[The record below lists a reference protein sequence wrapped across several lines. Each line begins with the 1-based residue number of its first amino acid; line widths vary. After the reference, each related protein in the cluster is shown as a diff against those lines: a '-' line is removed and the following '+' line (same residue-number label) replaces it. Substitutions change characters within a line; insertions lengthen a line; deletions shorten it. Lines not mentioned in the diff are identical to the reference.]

1 MGKITIDKSLIKDL
15 SDLLNENNLSEIT
28 VTQGR
33 NTVKVARNASSSTPI
48 FSHSD
53 IIQSDEQINKEKN
66 KDTMIDQPGTVK
78 SPMVGTIY
86 LASSPDAKPFIS
98 VGQNV
103 KEGDQLFII
112 EAMKTMNPVKS
123 PFAGTIKEIIVKNE
137 MSVEFDEALVII
149 DIS

>member
-1 MGKITIDKSLIKDL
+1 MGKISIDKSLIKDL
-15 SDLLNENNLSEIT
+15 SDLINENNLSEIT

-33 NTVKVARNASSSTPI
+33 NSVKVARNIISSGPI
-48 FSHSD
+48 VSHSN
-53 IIQSDEQINKEKN
+53 IVQSDDDINNKVIKETN
-66 KDTMIDQPGTVK
+66 LDHPGTVK

-86 LASSPDAKPFIS
+86 LASSPEAKPFIT
-98 VGQNV
+98 VGQSV

-123 PFAGTIKEIIVKNE
+123 PFAGTVKEIIVKNE

>member
-1 MGKITIDKSLIKDL
+1 MGKISIDKSLIKDL

-33 NTVKVARNASSSTPI
+33 NTIRVARSVVSSGSI
-48 FSHSD
+48 LSHSNINQTYKKID
-53 IIQSDEQINKEKN
+53 NESNKEKN
-66 KDTMIDQPGTVK
+66 LDHPGTVK

-86 LASSPDAKPFIS
+86 LASSPDAKPFIK
-98 VGQNV
+98 VGQSV

-123 PFAGTIKEIIVKNE
+123 PFAGIVKEIIIKNE
-137 MSVEFDEALVII
+137 MSVEFDEPLVII

>member
-1 MGKITIDKSLIKDL
+1 MGRISIDKSLIKDL
-15 SDLLNENNLSEIT
+15 SDLLDENNLSEIS

-33 NTVKVARNASSSTPI
+33 QSVKVARNISSTGI
-48 FSHSD
+48 VTTHSNISHS
-53 IIQSDEQINKEKN
+53 EQKEGKETN
-66 KDTMIDQPGTVK
+66 LEQPGTVK

-86 LASSPDAKPFIS
+86 LASSPEAKPYIT
-98 VGQNV
+98 VGQNI

-123 PFAGTIKEIIVKNE
+123 PYAGVVKQIIVKNE

>member
-1 MGKITIDKSLIKDL
+1 MGKISLDKELIKEL
-15 SDLLNENNLSEIT
+15 SELLVENNLSEIS

-33 NTVKVARNASSSTPI
+33 NTVKIARKVGSSEVI
-48 FSHSD
+48 SHTFNSD
-53 IIQSDEQINKEKN
+53 KNDNSNTEKKEEIL
-66 KDTMIDQPGTVK
+66 DGGAVK

-86 LASSPDAKPFIS
+86 LAPSPEEKPFIK
-98 VGQNV
+98 VGQSV

-123 PFAGTIKEIIVKNE
+123 PYAGKVKEIIVSNE
-137 MSVEFDEALVII
+137 MSIEFDEALVII

>member
-1 MGKITIDKSLIKDL
+1 MGRISVDKSLIKDL
-15 SDLLNENNLSEIT
+15 SDLLEENNLSEIS

-33 NTVKVARNASSSTPI
+33 QSIKVTRNISSNGTISVP
-48 FSHSD
+48 SN
-53 IIQSDEQINKEKN
+53 IIQTEQIEQKSSNL
-66 KDTMIDQPGTVK
+66 DQPGAVK

-98 VGQNV
+98 IGQTV

-112 EAMKTMNPVKS
+112 EAMKTMNPVKC
-123 PFAGTIKEIIVKNE
+123 PFSGVVKEIIVKNE
-137 MSVEFDEALVII
+137 MSVEFDEVLVII